1 MVNQTLSNLLKFRM
15 RRRPEEIYQ
24 KVVSLLQ
31 REKPFLDPHLSLRRL
46 AVIVGTNTQYLS
58 AAIRECTGGNFRSLI
73 NDFRIQYAQEL
84 FCKRADLAEEINFGA
99 FYTECGFMSKSA
111 FYVAFKSRLN
121 KTPKQYVCEKRY
133 GGYGNSAPLSNR

>member
-84 FCKRADLAEEINFGA
+84 FRDRVTGEINYGS
-99 FYTECGFMSKSA
+99 FYTECGFLSKSA
-111 FYVAFKSRLN
+111 FYVAFKKRLN
-121 KTPKQYVCEKRY
+121 KTPKQYVHENLFEAVSRGTAMPDC
-133 GGYGNSAPLSNR
+133 

>member
-1 MVNQTLSNLLKFRM
+1 M

-73 NDFRIQYAQEL
+73 NDFRVQYAQEL
-84 FCKRADLAEEINFGA
+84 FRDRVAGEINYGT
-99 FYTECGFMSKSA
+99 FYSECGFLSKSA
-111 FYVAFKSRLN
+111 FYVAFKKRLN
-121 KTPKQYVCEKRY
+121 KTPKQYVHENLFEAVPR
-133 GGYGNSAPLSNR
+133 SAAMPDC

>member
-1 MVNQTLSNLLKFRM
+1 M

-73 NDFRIQYAQEL
+73 NDFRVQYAQEL
-84 FCKRADLAEEINFGA
+84 FRDRVAGEINYGT
-99 FYTECGFMSKSA
+99 FYSECGFLSKSA
-111 FYVAFKSRLN
+111 FYVAFKKRLN
-121 KTPKQYVCEKRY
+121 KTPKQYVHENLFEAVPR
-133 GGYGNSAPLSNR
+133 SAAMPDY

>member
-73 NDFRIQYAQEL
+73 NDFRVQYAQEL
-84 FCKRADLAEEINFGA
+84 FRDRVAGEINYGT
-99 FYTECGFMSKSA
+99 FYSECGFLSKSA
-111 FYVAFKSRLN
+111 FYVAFKKRLN
-121 KTPKQYVCEKRY
+121 KTPKQYVHENLFEAVPR
-133 GGYGNSAPLSNR
+133 SAAMPDC

>member
-1 MVNQTLSNLLKFRM
+1 MNQTLSNLLKFRM

-73 NDFRIQYAQEL
+73 NDFRVQYAQEL
-84 FCKRADLAEEINFGA
+84 FRDRVAGEINYGT
-99 FYTECGFMSKSA
+99 FYSECGFLSKSA
-111 FYVAFKSRLN
+111 FYVAFKKRLN
-121 KTPKQYVCEKRY
+121 KTPKQYVHENLFEAVPR
-133 GGYGNSAPLSNR
+133 SAVMPDC

>member
-1 MVNQTLSNLLKFRM
+1 MNQTLSNLLKFRM

-73 NDFRIQYAQEL
+73 NDFRVQYAQEL
-84 FCKRADLAEEINFGA
+84 FRDRVAGEINYGT
-99 FYTECGFMSKSA
+99 FYSECGFLSKSA
-111 FYVAFKSRLN
+111 FYVAFKKRLN
-121 KTPKQYVCEKRY
+121 KTPKQYVHENLFEAVPR
-133 GGYGNSAPLSNR
+133 SAAMPDC